1 MASVCP
7 MICND
12 LLQHID
18 NIPERRH
25 EVRVTI
31 DHLDDMPS
39 YEEFFLQYLLPNRP
53 CVMSAKCTEGWRSR
67 REWVQQGRPHL
78 DFFISHFGSATV
90 PVADCSQEKF
100 SSHPKE
106 EMSLKD
112 YFKYWK
118 EQTASPGAKCLYL
131 KDWHFNREFPE
142 YKAYTTPVYFRS
154 DWLNEFWDTRTDER
168 DDYQFVYIGPKGSWT
183 PLHADVFRS
192 YSWSANICGR
202 KKWIFF
208 PPGEE
213 KCLTDVF
220 GQLVYDVTSSE
231 LADQSRYP
239 SYKHLQHRLEVYQE
253 EGEIIF
259 VPSGWHHQV
268 FNVEDTISINHNWL
282 NGCNI
287 DICWAHIQ
295 QCLREVQKE
304 IADCR
309 DMDGWQE
316 QCQLILKASSGIN
329 YIEFLSFL
337 TTIAQHRL
345 HALSRLHVAPTP
357 LSETDSLCTEKTNC
371 VTNVT
376 TSVINSADQATN
388 SVINSADLATNSV
401 INSAD
406 LATNSVINSADL
418 ATNSV
423 INSANVASD
432 SVMNS
437 ADWNSV
443 IQSDIH
449 KDSNDSKKI
458 LATSAG
464 EPYQSENSQSSYPS
478 ENNTRQ
484 PTNSPTSSGGTTHCT
499 ETTDIHG
506 IETSGAPRQINSAG
520 TGFTDSNVN
529 LDLLPISC
537 DTDDTKSQFA
547 DAHWRYCN
555 TAHAKFDLMQLR
567 DALTD
572 ILSAPEM
579 SVLEAGPHMD
589 LANQVLRQ
597 IKILCGYS
605 WSLYPCGSLSGIL

>member
-7 MICND
+7 MIRND

-18 NIPERRH
+18 NIPERRQ

-231 LADQSRYP
+231 LADQSIAYLSRTWVQCLKP
-239 SYKHLQHRLEVYQE
+239 IS
-253 EGEIIF
+253 
-259 VPSGWHHQV
+259 
-268 FNVEDTISINHNWL
+268 DTISINHNWL
-282 NGCNI
+282 NGCNM

-295 QCLREVQKE
+295 QCLRDEQKE

-357 LSETDSLCTEKTNC
+357 VSETESLCTEQRNCDTNL
-371 VTNVT
+371 T
-376 TSVINSADQATN
+376 TSVINSADKATN

-423 INSANVASD
+423 INSADLATN
-432 SVMNS
+432 SVINS
-437 ADWNSV
+437 ADLATNSV
-443 IQSDIH
+443 INPADLGT
-449 KDSNDSKKI
+449 DSV
-458 LATSAG
+458 
-464 EPYQSENSQSSYPS
+464 
-478 ENNTRQ
+478 
-484 PTNSPTSSGGTTHCT
+484 
-499 ETTDIHG
+499 
-506 IETSGAPRQINSAG
+506 INSA
-520 TGFTDSNVN
+520 DQI
-529 LDLLPISC
+529 LLI
-537 DTDDTKSQFA
+537 
-547 DAHWRYCN
+547 
-555 TAHAKFDLMQLR
+555 
-567 DALTD
+567 
-572 ILSAPEM
+572 
-579 SVLEAGPHMD
+579 
-589 LANQVLRQ
+589 
-597 IKILCGYS
+597 
-605 WSLYPCGSLSGIL
+605 

>member
-7 MICND
+7 MILNG

-18 NIPERRH
+18 TIPEKRQ

-31 DHLDDMPS
+31 DHLNYMPT
-39 YEEFFLQYLLPNRP
+39 YEEFFQRYLLPNRP
-53 CVMSAKCTEGWRSR
+53 CVISAKCTEGWRSR
-67 REWVQQGRPHL
+67 REWVLAGKPHL
-78 DFFISHFGSATV
+78 DFFISHFGSAIV

-118 EQTASPGAKCLYL
+118 EQTVSPGSKCLYL
-131 KDWHFNREFPE
+131 KDWHFNREFPK
-142 YKAYTTPVYFRS
+142 YKAYTTPIYFRS

-183 PLHADVFRS
+183 PFHADVFRS

-220 GQLVYDVTSSE
+220 GQLVYDVTSNE

-239 SYKHLQHRLEVYQE
+239 NYKHLEHRLEVYQE

-268 FNVEDTISINHNWL
+268 YNVEDTISINHNWL

-287 DICWAHIQ
+287 DLCWAHIQ
-295 QCLREVQKE
+295 QCLQDVQKE
-304 IADCR
+304 IADCC
-309 DMDGWQE
+309 DMDGWQG

-337 TTIAQHRL
+337 TNIAQHRL
-345 HALSRLHVAPTP
+345 QALSRLHVAPTP
-357 LSETDSLCTEKTNC
+357 LSETDSSCTEETHC
-371 VTNVT
+371 DTNVT
-376 TSVINSADQATN
+376 TSVINSADRATN
-388 SVINSADLATNSV
+388 SVINSVDQATNFVINSADQASNSV

-406 LATNSVINSADL
+406 QAIYSVINSADL
-418 ATNSV
+418 TFKSV
-423 INSANVASD
+423 INSADTAS
-432 SVMNS
+432 NS
-437 ADWNSV
+437 ILHSAHSNSV
-443 IQSDIH
+443 IQCDTQ
-449 KDSNDSKKI
+449 KDSTVSKKMPETGSSEAY
-458 LATSAG
+458 L
-464 EPYQSENSQSSYPS
+464 SENSQSSYPS
-478 ENNTRQ
+478 ENNTSQ
-484 PTNSPTSSGGTTHCT
+484 PINSVTGSVDRIHCT
-499 ETTDIHG
+499 ERTDSHG
-506 IETSGAPRQINSAG
+506 TEMCDAPRQINSLD
-520 TGFTDSNVN
+520 TGFTDSSIT
-529 LDLLPISC
+529 LDLLPASEEINA
-537 DTDDTKSQFA
+537 TESQFA
-547 DAHWRYCN
+547 HAHWRYCN
-555 TAHAKFDLMQLR
+555 TVHAKFDLLRLR
-567 DALTD
+567 DVLKD
-572 ILSAPEM
+572 ILSSPEM
-579 SVLEAGPHMD
+579 SVLEAGPHID

-597 IKILCGYS
+597 INIICGYF
-605 WSLYPCGSLSGIL
+605 WS